1 MPRLSSRLKP
11 DPVTPISWSEQ
22 ALSDVQRLY
31 RFLTQ
36 ENPLAAKR
44 AVEVIRK
51 GVKVLRLQ
59 PLIGRPMHD
68 MDVDYREWLIDFGNS
83 GYVILYRYDGLH
95 VLILAVRHQR
105 EAGYS

>member
-1 MPRLSSRLKP
+1 MSRLSPRLKP
-11 DPVTPISWSEQ
+11 DPITPISWSEQ

-31 RFLTQ
+31 RFLNQ
-36 ENPLAAKR
+36 ENLLAAKR

-59 PLIGRPMHD
+59 PLMGRPLAD
-68 MDVDYREWLIDFGNS
+68 MDEGYREWLIDFGSS
-83 GYVILYRYDGLH
+83 GYVVLYRYDGLH
-95 VLILAVRHQR
+95 VLLLAIRHQR

>member
-1 MPRLSSRLKP
+1 MPRLNPRLKP
-11 DPVTPISWSEQ
+11 DPITPITWSEQ
-22 ALSDVQRLY
+22 ALQDVQRLY
-31 RFLTQ
+31 RFLV
-36 ENPLAAKR
+36 PISMDAAKR
-44 AVEVIRK
+44 AIEVIRQ

-59 PLIGRPMHD
+59 PLIGRPLAD
-68 MDVDYREWLIDFGNS
+68 MDEGYREWLIDFGSS